1 METVKRLFISLL
13 VLLGCSAGAWA
24 IEQDTDGYY
33 LIGSVQD
40 WKDFA
45 ELVNNGTNTAANA
58 RMTADID
65 LGDDQTMVGDGY
77 YFVDNNQRPFKGI
90 FDGQGHTLTIHY
102 VTAEVVKKY
111 SAAGIAEP
119 QYFGCAPFGYVWGGT
134 IRNLRTA
141 GTITATHEGVAGIV
155 AYTYNNPLIE
165 NCRSSV
171 DITFTDNHRGA
182 GGITYFNYGNQ
193 LTINNCLFD
202 GTITGGSNAT
212 GSAGFVVYR
221 YENATGDI
229 YIKNSLMA
237 GTFVNLGPNDCCTFV
252 RYSDHA
258 QITNSYYTT
267 ALGTVQGTQATAE
280 QLADGTIAYKLQAN
294 REDLVWG
301 QRIGIDPEP
310 VLTNDE
316 SYRVYKCING
326 GYTNDPDLAYPG
338 LQQDAD
344 GNYLIGS
351 VLDWQE
357 FAELVNSG
365 TNTAANAKMTADVDL
380 GDDQTKIGIVDR
392 RFYSGTFDGQ
402 GHTLTINYTHD
413 AANVNA
419 PFPDI
424 NNATIKN
431 IHIAGTINSLDS
443 QPAPIGLS
451 RGTCTVKNMWSSLE
465 ITSSPKGSKWQ
476 ESSGIVGLV
485 ISGTLTISDCVFTGS
500 NTSSG
505 SYNGCFV
512 GYINSGNAIIT
523 NCLSLG
529 EFNYTGSS
537 PGFRG
542 SHNNCYV
549 YQFPTSYPNGV
560 SHISDS
566 DISDGT
572 ITTALQADRSEE
584 IWVQDPVLGI
594 PMLKIF
600 ANEETEQPSEALNG
614 VFTIN
619 ASGEKVSFAKGNLQK
634 IGSTYQFA
642 EHQYDYFGTNQSDT
656 HRDMYAFLDYSN
668 PDNGESWSMLS
679 WEEWKYLF
687 ATRSVTNTLSDGA
700 RYTMATLGGTYKG
713 LIIFPDYYTHP
724 EGTDFTPGVF
734 DSNSNYTAK
743 VSLEGWAMM
752 EAAGC
757 VFLPAA
763 GWCSAGI
770 DWYGVGEEVGYMSS
784 TPTGSKYYSPYFT
797 PEGVYLDE
805 ISRQITWTSI
815 RLVMR
820 LQPLTYTVPA
830 SGVGTFSSEVNI
842 HLPEGLNAH
851 YCKTYYAERSAIS
864 VEDISSGVVPA
875 NTGVLLSG
883 TPGETFNLYRT
894 HETADELEGNALVA
908 VTEPTHINA
917 TEGDYTNFMMSGG
930 KFIRIADESEDVKMP
945 ANRAYLPLLTADI
958 SGSNAKEIML
968 LWDDKEA
975 TGIERMRNVEN
986 EIMRKGN
993 IYNLNGQKLSSP
1005 LKGINIINGR
1015 KVIVK

>member
-1 METVKRLFISLL
+1 MTTVKRLFILL
-13 VLLGCSAGAWA
+13 FVLLGYTTGAWA
-24 IEQDTDGYY
+24 IEQDSDGYY

-45 ELVNNGTNTAANA
+45 ALVQTTPTANA
-58 RMTADID
+58 KMTADVD
-65 LGDDQTMVGDGY
+65 LGDDQTRIGDVAGNEY
-77 YFVDNNQRPFKGI
+77 GAKFGGI
-90 FDGQGHTLTIHY
+90 FDGQGHTLTVAYNI
-102 VTAEVVKKY
+102 T
-111 SAAGIAEP
+111 G
-119 QYFGCAPFGYVWGGT
+119 QNMCAPFTKTNGAT
-134 IRNLRTA
+134 IKNLHVA
-141 GTITATHEGVAGIV
+141 GTMRTEFCHLAGIIAD
-155 AYTYNNPLIE
+155 AYGNNTIE
-165 NCRSSV
+165 NVWVSADLTSANNYNSGGRILDLCGAFVGCKKTGTLSISNGLFSGSITTENGSIWNGAFLGYIDGENQSSAT
-171 DITFTDNHRGA
+171 IT
-182 GGITYFNYGNQ
+182 
-193 LTINNCLFD
+193 NCL
-202 GTITGGSNAT
+202 S
-212 GSAGFVVYR
+212 V
-221 YENATGDI
+221 
-229 YIKNSLMA
+229 
-237 GTFVNLGPNDCCTFV
+237 GTFSYIEHETTIPN
-252 RYSDHA
+252 RG
-258 QITNSYYTT
+258 TNTYCYVKQFPTT
-267 ALGTVQGTQATAE
+267 IPSEMRVTDE
-280 QLADGTIAYKLQAN
+280 QLADGTIATALGDAWVQ
-294 REDLVWG
+294 
-301 QRIGIDPEP
+301 DP
-310 VLTNDE
+310 LTHQPTLKIFATLKQDSE
-316 SYRVYKCING
+316 
-326 GYTNDPDLAYPG
+326 GY
-338 LQQDAD
+338 
-344 GNYLIGS
+344 YLIGS
-351 VLDWQE
+351 VQDWQN
-357 FAELVNSG
+357 FAAIVE
-365 TNTAANAKMTADVDL
+365 TTPTANAKMTADVDL

-424 NNATIKN
+424 NNATIKD

-642 EHQYDYFGTNQSDT
+642 EHQYDYFGTDQSDT

-679 WEEWKYLF
+679 RDEWGYLF
-687 ATRSVTNTLSDGA
+687 ATRGVTNTLSADA

-713 LIIFPDYYTHP
+713 LIIFPDNYTHP
-724 EGTDFTPGVF
+724 EGTGFTSGVF
-734 DSNSNYTAK
+734 NSNSNYTAQ

-763 GWCSAGI
+763 GYCSRGST
-770 DWYGVGEEVGYMSS
+770 WVGVGNEGSYMST
-784 TPTGSKYYSPYFT
+784 TPDGSNNYYDPYFT
-797 PEGVYLDE
+797 PNSVNLYE
-805 ISRQITWTSI
+805 SSSQRTWSSI
-815 RLVMR
+815 RLVLR

-842 HLPEGLNAH
+842 HLPEGLSAH

-864 VEDISSGVVPA
+864 VVNIRSGVVPA

-883 TPGETFNLYRT
+883 TPGETFNLYPT
-894 HETADELEGNALVA
+894 PETADELEGNTLVP
-908 VTEPTHINA
+908 VTKPVHINP
-917 TEGDYTNFMMSGG
+917 TKGDYTNFMMKGDRFV
-930 KFIRIADESEDVKMP
+930 KIADESYTVKMP
-945 ANRAYLPLLTADI
+945 ANRAYLPLLTSAI
-958 SGSNAKEIML
+958 SGSNVKEIML
-968 LWDDKEA
+968 YWDDEEA